1 MKTKLL
7 LILIAG
13 LQLCL
18 FSCKKDFSASNSGS
32 IIGKWYVNKE
42 EVTAEYGGLNQK
54 LDTIYNNVSFNSN
67 DFFQFSS
74 RDSALV
80 SSSGDFE
87 VNGKAVFTDG
97 AGTVIN
103 GINKFTYNVS
113 GTVLTL
119 SSTFLHPATNST
131 NPGPVTETIELLDT
145 KNMVLFYTLQGAGA
159 TFTYRTYY
167 TKGN

>member
-7 LILIAG
+7 LLMLAG

-18 FSCKKDFSASNSGS
+18 FSCKKDLSTSNSTS
-32 IIGKWYVNKE
+32 IVGKWYVNKE
-42 EVTAEYGGLNQK
+42 EVTAEYGGLSQK
-54 LDTIYNNVSFNSN
+54 LDTIYNSASFNSN

-74 RDSALV
+74 RDSASV

-103 GINKFTYNVS
+103 GINKFTYTVS

-119 SSTFLHPATNST
+119 TSTFLHPTANST
-131 NPGPVTETIELLDT
+131 NPGPFTKTIELLDT
-145 KNMVLFYTLQGAGA
+145 NNLVLFYTIQAAGA
-159 TFTYRTYY
+159 TFTYRTVY